1 MKSFTSLCSLLAF
14 LFLFHGC
21 SNAQQTYKPE
31 DVIHTIDEHQLKYK
45 HILAYINMEME
56 GEDPA
61 LLNDQAYVSEL
72 TKECLEE
79 FAEEPQ
85 VFIADMDMHYEAMQY
100 LAEEGE
106 GMATQTQTQTET
118 QTYSQS
124 SSTGG
129 QWHQLLSGS
138 VLYYTAIE
146 SHTGITIQT
155 TQIMHL
161 CPNGMAHFYQKSGG
175 GGGEITAL
183 SQLEYTGSSAWKA
196 IEQGGQA
203 YLNMTMDGTAGN
215 FPMRIVNQKLVI
227 QGLGNFNVQQGAA
240 QCN

>member
-1 MKSFTSLCSLLAF
+1 MKSFTSICTLLAF
-14 LFLFHGC
+14 LFLFYGC
-21 SNAQQTYKPE
+21 STAQQTFQPE
-31 DVIHTIDEHQLKYK
+31 DVIHTIDAHQLKYK

-79 FAEEPQ
+79 FAEEPET
-85 VFIADMDMHYEAMQY
+85 FIADMEVHYEAMQY
-100 LAEEGE
+100 LAEEGV
-106 GMATQTQTQTET
+106 GMTTQTQTQTQT
-118 QTYSQS
+118 QSQS
-124 SSTGG
+124 QLSSSGG
-129 QWHQLLSGS
+129 QWQQLLSGS

-146 SHTGITIQT
+146 SHNGISVQT

-161 CPNGMAHFYQKSGG
+161 CPNGTAHFYQKSGG
-175 GGGEITAL
+175 GGGAITAL
-183 SQLEYTGSSAWKA
+183 SQLEYTGSATWKA

-203 YLNMTMDGTAGN
+203 YLSMNMQGSGGN
-215 FPMRIVNQKLVI
+215 FPMRIVNQKIVV
-227 QGLGNFNVQQGAA
+227 QGLGNFSVQQGAA